1 MFSHHCDKECQKK
14 DRKTHQGRCTHWL
27 LKDIAKKKHELQML
41 EADSNCSARD
51 MAAKQEG
58 LADHHKLVG
67 KLLRC
72 TMLLSN
78 YLLAEE
84 NFRQSMKLHRKL
96 VARAKRRGLLADEGI
111 FVDNSI
117 GTLMDLGQLFS
128 QWYKLDQAMQACED
142 ALEAMR
148 DNMSVHGIAPLRQET
163 LAEILTAKG
172 ETHNE
177 QYERQGRGTDK
188 SKCMDA
194 QTLGEEALAI
204 QRALRAQEDGLALDL
219 TARSQPDH
227 PLNPAHRQART
238 AEVLLEVSRTYM
250 HLEKFDR
257 ARSTVQEA
265 LDLSILCFGKES
277 EKAAGCHSLVAN
289 ICNRRA
295 IAIRKGMG
303 QSSSCYSPGTRVLV
317 EGLQSQP
324 QYNGLT
330 GVVLRLEDS
339 RLCVRLDQ
347 DNMDL
352 RVKLQNVSPLVATAD
367 ERKKLLAQVQ
377 SLALEQIESSKE
389 FLRLQV
395 KVKGVKHVNTALAHY
410 GLGLTLLDIYKP
422 GQSQGRQAF

>member
-1 MFSHHCDKECQKK
+1 M
-14 DRKTHQGRCTHWL
+14 
-27 LKDIAKKKHELQML
+27 
-41 EADSNCSARD
+41 
-51 MAAKQEG
+51 
-58 LADHHKLVG
+58 V
-67 KLLRC
+67 
-72 TMLLSN
+72 
-78 YLLAEE
+78 
-84 NFRQSMKLHRKL
+84 
-96 VARAKRRGLLADEGI
+96 
-111 FVDNSI
+111 
-117 GTLMDLGQLFS
+117 
-128 QWYKLDQAMQACED
+128 
-142 ALEAMR
+142 
-148 DNMSVHGIAPLRQET
+148 
-163 LAEILTAKG
+163 
-172 ETHNE
+172 
-177 QYERQGRGTDK
+177 
-188 SKCMDA
+188 A

-204 QRALRAQEDGLALDL
+204 QRALRAQVDGLALDL

-227 PLNPAHRQART
+227 PLNPAHWQARK

-289 ICNRRA
+289 ICNRQA

-352 RVKLQNVSPLVATAD
+352 RVKLQNVSPLVATAG

-422 GQSQGRQAF
+422 AETHEAVALLAKAGKIMRRVVPSDNPYLCKLVQAFKKAQVALSSHVYTY